1 MKKILLVLCAIIVF
15 GCQKENSTFQNS
27 QNDCKIENKGIYI
40 SDGTDKINTF
50 KIDSVVLTAN
60 VFKLWFTEDGS
71 NTKFIATLKRYDQKA
86 LTTGSYYI
94 LDSTNSNFG
103 PPYNSSSPAVFFDV
117 KSIGTTTN
125 AFYLYEMYPACIS
138 NKDGK
143 FGILI
148 EGMKA
153 ADTRT
158 GNPSVLLTVSLLN
171 QEIKFK

>member
-1 MKKILLVLCAIIVF
+1 L
-15 GCQKENSTFQNS
+15 
-27 QNDCKIENKGIYI
+27 
-40 SDGTDKINTF
+40 
-50 KIDSVVLTAN
+50 
-60 VFKLWFTEDGS
+60 
-71 NTKFIATLKRYDQKA
+71 
-86 LTTGSYYI
+86 
-94 LDSTNSNFG
+94 